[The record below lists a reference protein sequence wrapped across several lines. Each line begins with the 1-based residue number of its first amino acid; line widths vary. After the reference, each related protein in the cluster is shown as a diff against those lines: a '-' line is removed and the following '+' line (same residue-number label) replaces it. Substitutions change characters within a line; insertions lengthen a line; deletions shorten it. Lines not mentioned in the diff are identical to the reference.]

1 LLLFRKI
8 EKLMKSKL
16 TKKNSYTKKLSIKV
30 DWKDLKDDY
39 NKLFEK
45 MKSNYTPP
53 GGRKG
58 KVFGVHLELF
68 KKNYTANI
76 EAQFAED
83 SISKYYKKALDE
95 KQLIPINQGKILDLK
110 FKQESN
116 LEFDIEFEIKPEF
129 KLPNYEKKYKI
140 KADKYI
146 SSDKDLEDALTDL
159 QNRFST
165 MKEVDNGAKDG
176 HYLQVDMQ
184 ELDQGAPVIGKKMEK
199 QYIRL
204 GFGAFKDLALKNL
217 LGAKKDDSKTIN
229 LDIKGNKIDYEIF
242 VHKVEEQII
251 PELNDE
257 FAKTVD
263 PSLKN
268 IKELK
273 TKVDDNIKANF
284 ETEHLKSINN
294 SIVDFFVQKT
304 KLDAPDS
311 MIENYLNHL
320 IENNKAQQPNMTEEQ
335 ENEIKDSSK
344 DMAVMNIKWYLIK
357 EQIINE
363 VGIDVTNDDFE
374 NRKKDLIEKDPQ
386 NAKNIKVFLKDS
398 NNQQKF
404 FDDILNEKLFNHLKK
419 FASIK
424 IIEKK
429 SDELRKMQEAQ

>member
-1 LLLFRKI
+1 
-8 EKLMKSKL
+8 
-16 TKKNSYTKKLSIKV
+16 
-30 DWKDLKDDY
+30 
-39 NKLFEK
+39 
-45 MKSNYTPP
+45 
-53 GGRKG
+53 
-58 KVFGVHLELF
+58 
-68 KKNYTANI
+68 
-76 EAQFAED
+76 
-83 SISKYYKKALDE
+83 
-95 KQLIPINQGKILDLK
+95 
-110 FKQESN
+110 
-116 LEFDIEFEIKPEF
+116 
-129 KLPNYEKKYKI
+129 
-140 KADKYI
+140 
-146 SSDKDLEDALTDL
+146 
-159 QNRFST
+159 
-165 MKEVDNGAKDG
+165 
-176 HYLQVDMQ
+176 
-184 ELDQGAPVIGKKMEK
+184 MEK

-357 EQIINE
+357 EKIINE

-404 FDDILNEKLFNHLKK
+404 FDDILNEKLFDHLKK

-424 IIEKK
+424 IVEKK